1 MGNMSGFT
9 CPMCGKG
16 SMVTEII
23 ADHHTKLGGQ
33 PVRVKDARIAKCDH
47 CSETSVLATEIERWE
62 KIQKEQQ
69 KAT

>member
-16 SMVTEII
+16 RMVTEII
-23 ADHHTKLGGQ
+23 ADHHTHIGGQ
-33 PVRVKDARIAKCDH
+33 PVRVKDARIAVCDH
-47 CSETSVLATEIERWE
+47 CKDRSVNAKEIERWE
-62 KIQKEQQ
+62 KIQKEQE